1 MSNWIP
7 SKRGG
12 KTEII
17 NKEEGEE
24 EDKEGGK
31 IMAITFPNL
40 IKMINSQKKISS
52 INTKLNE
59 HKENHLKA
67 YYNQIARN

>member
-40 IKMINSQKKISS
+40 IKMINSQKK
-52 INTKLNE
+52 
-59 HKENHLKA
+59 
-67 YYNQIARN
+67 YPQ